1 MKTLFSLK
9 KNVLS
14 GVLITLMTFSFN
26 SYAVKSSFLNSSVVP
41 AAQGKVKVKV
51 KRDNKNQNYV
61 IKKEVTDLAEV
72 ERLQISK
79 HNYVVWMETD
89 QGKTINLGQLNN
101 SSGYHS
107 KKLKAS
113 LEPKSSYKSSKVFI
127 TAEDNTDVQDT
138 ATQVELSTGNFNLD
152 D

>member
-41 AAQGKVKVKV
+41 AAQGKVKVK
-51 KRDNKNQNYV
+51 RDNKNQNYV

-72 ERLQISK
+72 ERLQTSK
-79 HNYVVWMETD
+79 DNYVVWMETD

-113 LEPKSSYKSSKVFI
+113 LEPKSLYKSSKVFI
-127 TAEDNTDVQDT
+127 TAEDSTDVQDT
-138 ATQVELSTGNFNLD
+138 GTQVELSTGNFNLD
-152 D
+152 N